1 MSYRNPNSFL
11 RFSDLVSSGEKDIA
25 KSNLFSVEITLP
37 AMMYAV
43 AGKAPNFREHYESIN
58 YFADSVTIP
67 ARRIKTQSVKTV
79 GMPYDYAYGQQK
91 QEVRMSFIMTKD
103 MYHRQFFENWMN
115 MTANDAENRVTFYD
129 EYTSSIQILKWEN
142 AANVVYRGAANNGVG
157 RPVQFEQRMNR
168 STAVWQMYG
177 AYPFDISA
185 MTLNN
190 GPADVLKIDVDFKYE
205 RFRFDTVAEDV
216 LSFKPEANDKVIRN
230 FDKIFERLGFASD
243 QIDSSYFGT

>member
-11 RFSDLVSSGEKDIA
+11 RFADLVASGEKDIA

-37 AMMYAV
+37 VMMYAT
-43 AGKAPNFREHYESIN
+43 GTQPDFKEHYESIN

-67 ARRIKTQSVKTV
+67 ARRIKTQSIKTV

-157 RPVQFEQRMNR
+157 RPIQFEQRMNR

-190 GPADVLKIDVDFKYE
+190 GPADLLKIDVDFKYE
-205 RFRFDTVAEDV
+205 RFRFDTTAEDV
-216 LSFKPEANDKVIRN
+216 LSFKASANDKVIRD
-230 FDKIFERLGFASD
+230 FDKVFSRLGFSND
-243 QIDSSYFGT
+243 QIDSSFFGT

>member
-11 RFSDLVSSGEKDIA
+11 RFADLVASGEKDIA

-37 AMMYAV
+37 PMMYAQ
-43 AGKAPNFREHYESIN
+43 GNYPQYREHYESIN
-58 YFADSVTIP
+58 YFADRVTLP
-67 ARRIKTQSVKTV
+67 ARRIKTQSVKMI
-79 GMPYDYAYGQQK
+79 GQPYDYAYGQQK

-103 MYHRQFFENWMN
+103 MYHRQFFETWMN

-129 EYTSSIQILKWEN
+129 EYTADIQILKWEN
-142 AANVVYRGAANNGVG
+142 AANVVYKGTAGNGLG
-157 RPVQFEQRMNR
+157 RPVHYQQRMNR

-177 AYPFDISA
+177 AFPFDISA

-190 GPADVLKIDVDFKYE
+190 GPADLLKIDVDFKYE
-205 RFRFDTVAEDV
+205 RFRFDTVAEDT
-216 LSFKPEANDKVIRN
+216 LSFNPNAKDKVIRN

-243 QIDSSYFGT
+243 QKDSAFFGT

>member
-11 RFSDLVSSGEKDIA
+11 RFADLVASGEKDIA

-37 AMMYAV
+37 PMLYAT
-43 AGKAPNFREHYESIN
+43 GKAPQYREHYESIN

-67 ARRIKTQSVKTV
+67 ARRIKTQAVKTI

-129 EYTSSIQILKWEN
+129 EYTADIQILKWEN
-142 AANVVYRGAANNGVG
+142 GANVVYKGATNFNGRQVN
-157 RPVQFEQRMNR
+157 FEQRMNR

-185 MTLNN
+185 MSLNN
-190 GPADVLKIDVDFKYE
+190 GPADLLKIDIDFKYE
-205 RFRFDTVAEDV
+205 RFRFDTVAEDI
-216 LSFKPEANDKVIRN
+216 LTFNPNANDKVIRN
-230 FDKIFERLGFASD
+230 FDEIFARLGFASE
-243 QIDSSYFGT
+243 QVDSSFFGT

>member
-11 RFSDLVSSGEKDIA
+11 RFADLVASGEKDIA

-37 AMMYAV
+37 PMLYAT
-43 AGKAPNFREHYESIN
+43 GRAPNYREHYESIN

-115 MTANDAENRVTFYD
+115 LTASDAENRVTFYD
-129 EYTSSIQILKWEN
+129 EYTADIQILKWEN
-142 AANVVYRGAANNGVG
+142 GANVVYKGSNNFNG
-157 RPVQFEQRMNR
+157 RRVNFEQRMNR

-185 MTLNN
+185 MSLNN
-190 GPADVLKIDVDFKYE
+190 GPADLLKIDVDFKYE
-205 RFRFDTVAEDV
+205 RFRFDTVAEDI
-216 LSFKPEANDKVIRN
+216 LSFSPNANDKVIRN
-230 FDKIFERLGFASD
+230 FDEIFTRLGFATS
-243 QIDSSYFGT
+243 QADSSFFGT

>member
-11 RFSDLVSSGEKDIA
+11 RFADLVASGEKDIA

-37 AMMYAV
+37 PMMYAQ
-43 AGKAPNFREHYESIN
+43 GNYPQFREHYESIN
-58 YFADSVTIP
+58 YFADSVTLP
-67 ARRIKTQSVKTV
+67 ARRIKTQSVKTI
-79 GMPYDYAYGQQK
+79 GQPYDYAYGQQK

-103 MYHRQFFENWMN
+103 MYHRQFFETWMN

-129 EYTSSIQILKWEN
+129 EYTADIQILKWEN
-142 AANVVYRGAANNGVG
+142 AANVVYKGTAGNGLG
-157 RPVQFEQRMNR
+157 RPVHYEQRMNR

-177 AYPFDISA
+177 AFPFDISA

-190 GPADVLKIDVDFKYE
+190 GPADLLKIDVDFKYE
-205 RFRFDTVAEDV
+205 RFRFDTVAEDT
-216 LSFKPEANDKVIRN
+216 LSFNPNAKDKVIRN

-243 QIDSSYFGT
+243 QRDSAFFGT